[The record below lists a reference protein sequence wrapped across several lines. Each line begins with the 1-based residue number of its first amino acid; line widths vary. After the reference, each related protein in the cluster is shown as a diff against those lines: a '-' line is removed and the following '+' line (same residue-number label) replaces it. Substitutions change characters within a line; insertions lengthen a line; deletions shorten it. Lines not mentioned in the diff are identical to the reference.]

1 MSNVPYRSQKN
12 FSLMHGRV
20 VAKLEKFNAVKE
32 K

>member
-1 MSNVPYRSQKN
+1 MSLTEVIKIP
-12 FSLMHGRV
+12 SLMHGRV